1 MVQFR
6 HMKRVSLFIDE
17 EQDEKLRKLADAK
30 GISAAELHRRAIDLI
45 LTNAFEARI
54 EALEREVREL
64 KALIKK

>member
-1 MVQFR
+1 
-6 HMKRVSLFIDE
+6 MKRVSLFIDE
-17 EQDEKLRKLADAK
+17 EQDEKLKKLAAAK
-30 GISAAELHRRAIDLI
+30 DVSSAELVRRAIDLL